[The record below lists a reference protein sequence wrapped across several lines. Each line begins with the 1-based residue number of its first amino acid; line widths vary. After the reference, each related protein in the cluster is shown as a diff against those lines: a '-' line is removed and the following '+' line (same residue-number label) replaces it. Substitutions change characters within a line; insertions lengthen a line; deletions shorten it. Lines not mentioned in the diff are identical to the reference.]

1 MTASQSSG
9 LALTG
14 VRGLALIIF
23 CAPASMVL
31 NTSMDTGTLED
42 RVEDERGGN

>member
-1 MTASQSSG
+1 MVTAFQSLG

-23 CAPASMVL
+23 CAPASMVC
-31 NTSMDTGTLED
+31 NTSVDTGT
-42 RVEDERGGN
+42 V